1 MKNKSLLLEGI
12 IYLVVGILLVVGVS
26 GNQVIGWILS
36 ISLLIGGAAMIL
48 AGAIVEKTLSGQS
61 GFSAAILLT
70 FGLILM
76 PVNGLC
82 LFASYFPTLSMLM
95 IVLGAVYLVDSVF
108 GFASKRKLFGNLF
121 ILVLGAILFTFGM
134 LLWFNVGGMMQYAS
148 LILGIVLICYA
159 ALILV
164 AILTHKENLV
174 VITVKK

>member
-26 GNQVIGWILS
+26 GNQIIGWILS
-36 ISLLIGGAAMIL
+36 ISLLIGAAAMIL
-48 AGAIVEKTLSGQS
+48 TGALVEKSLSGQS

-70 FGLILM
+70 LGLILM
-76 PVNGLC
+76 PADGLC
-82 LFASYFPTLSMLM
+82 LFAGYFPTLSMLM
-95 IVLGAVYLVDSVF
+95 IVLGAVYLVDSIF
-108 GFASKRKLFGNLF
+108 GFVNKRALFGTIF
-121 ILVLGAILFTFGM
+121 VLVLGAILFTFGM
-134 LLWFNVGGMMQYAS
+134 LLWFNVGGMTQYSS

-164 AILTHKENLV
+164 AALTNKEDLI